1 MEAVGRLAGG
11 VAHDFNN
18 MMMIIMGFSDFLLT
32 TLERADPR
40 WADAEEIRKA
50 AERAM
55 NLTRQL
61 LGFGRQ
67 QLVARQ
73 VLSLNEVVSGMER
86 MLRPLLGEDIR
97 LVTHLSLG
105 LGGIEA
111 DHGQLEQ
118 VIMNLA
124 LNARDA
130 MRGGGRLTIE
140 TLDVDLPE
148 GYAYRQ
154 IGIDIPAGGY
164 VMLVVSDS
172 GHGMTSEVKARLFEP
187 FFTTK
192 PATQNTGLGL
202 ATVYGI
208 VAQSGG
214 YLWVDSEP
222 GRGSSFK
229 ICFPRVAV
237 EDNTLPPLARQEQQ
251 GGSETILLVEDEE
264 TVRTV
269 TARVLVARGYVV
281 HQAANGEEA
290 LALARTLEGPL
301 DLVLTDIVMPDMD
314 GVQMVKRLLKLW
326 PELKVVYMSGYAHG
340 DKLEPGSQGMES
352 QILQK
357 PFSTENLTLK
367 VREVLDGVSGKPA

>member
-1 MEAVGRLAGG
+1 
-11 VAHDFNN
+11 
-18 MMMIIMGFSDFLLT
+18 
-32 TLERADPR
+32 
-40 WADAEEIRKA
+40 
-50 AERAM
+50 
-55 NLTRQL
+55 
-61 LGFGRQ
+61 
-67 QLVARQ
+67 
-73 VLSLNEVVSGMER
+73 
-86 MLRPLLGEDIR
+86 
-97 LVTHLSLG
+97 
-105 LGGIEA
+105 
-111 DHGQLEQ
+111 
-118 VIMNLA
+118 
-124 LNARDA
+124 
-130 MRGGGRLTIE
+130 
-140 TLDVDLPE
+140 
-148 GYAYRQ
+148 
-154 IGIDIPAGGY
+154 
-164 VMLVVSDS
+164 MLVVSDS

-237 EDNTLPPLARQEQQ
+237 EDITVPPLTRQEQQ

-290 LALARTLEGPL
+290 LALARTLDGHV

-326 PELKVVYMSGYAHG
+326 PGLKVVYMSGYAHG
-340 DKLEPGSQGMES
+340 DKLEPGSQSMEN

-357 PFSTENLTLK
+357 PFSTESLTLK
-367 VREVLDGVSGKPA
+367 VREVLDGVSEKPA